1 MIKIQIN
8 KTNNKYSSL
17 IVSGHS
23 NYDEHGKDI
32 VCAGVSAIVP
42 GGINALGLENKKAIS
57 FKVDDGYVNLD
68 VLDITN
74 DNIQLIMDVIVVQ
87 LKTIEESYKKYIKIY
102 EE

>member
-32 VCAGVSAIVP
+32 VCAGVSAIVT
-42 GGINALGLENKKAIS
+42 GGINALGLENKKQVS
-57 FKVDDGYVNLD
+57 CKVRDGYVNVD
-68 VLDITN
+68 VLDLNN
-74 DNIQLIMDVIVVQ
+74 DRLQLIMNVIIVQ
-87 LKTIEESYKKYIKIY
+87 LKSIEESYKKYIKIY